1 MAESKKKSVGSGS
14 AGKTHP
20 LEGPSSPGLE
30 NDVLSREELET
41 LSLLQLVDQIVA
53 KLPPRHSAI
62 MDMVYLR
69 DRVAEVEEINDQA
82 RQTIEKLEAVVEKL
96 RSPAFRVGTFL
107 MPVEPDKAHVCVSG
121 TDYVCRIDPQLPLA
135 SLQIGQRVLLNE
147 AFAVVQ
153 GLGFDRHGPIVRVDE
168 LLSGGRLR
176 IGQESGLI
184 SSVLLRSALL
194 VKEKI
199 KPAMEVRLDANQR
212 VALEV
217 IGVGKRIERAL
228 ETVTE
233 LPWSAVGG
241 QTEAVQEIRDTI
253 ELPFLHRGL
262 FKRFEHT
269 VPKGFLLHGPPGCG
283 KTLLGKATAY
293 NLRQQIRT
301 ETGVDHPE
309 FFLHVKGPEIL
320 NMWVGESERQVRDLF
335 AQCRERAAEGSL
347 AFLFIDEAESILGT
361 RRAGRY
367 STILS
372 TLVPMFCSEMDGLEP
387 LQNVV
392 VILASNRADL
402 IDPAILRPGRI
413 DRKIKVNRPTQ
424 EGAQRIYEI
433 YLKESLPLDEPKAVL
448 AQAITDTHYAKSVEN
463 QFLEITY
470 RSGKKDF
477 LYRGDLGSG
486 AIIAAIVERAKS
498 LAIKRSILT
507 KQETNLTRE
516 DLVQALQKEYS
527 ENDLFPPTD
536 ITEDWLKL
544 TDFDPDNVIKLAP
557 IRPRKKDSLGSGDG
571 DQNDY
576 PVRHRNGNRY
586 RQGKGRKRG
595 RRRRVHGLGAQR
607 DQVRG
612 PHAMGLQL
620 RGPSRRHARLSR
632 RGTAPGRR

>member
-1 MAESKKKSVGSGS
+1 MAESKKKSAGSGS
-14 AGKTHP
+14 SAKSHP
-20 LEGPSSPGLE
+20 LASPPPPAPE
-30 NDVLSREELET
+30 NET
-41 LSLLQLVDQIVA
+41 LPREQLEGMSLLQLIDLIVA
-53 KLPPRHSAI
+53 KLPPRHCTL

-82 RQTIEKLEAVVEKL
+82 RQTIEKLDAVVEKL
-96 RSPAFRVGTFL
+96 RSPAFRVGTLL

-135 SLQIGQRVLLNE
+135 SLQVGQRVLLNE

-184 SSVLLRSALL
+184 ASVLLRSALL
-194 VKEKI
+194 TKEKI
-199 KPAMEVRLDANQR
+199 KPGMEVRLDANQR
-212 VALEV
+212 AALEV

-228 ETVTE
+228 ETVTA
-233 LPWSAVGG
+233 LPWSAIGG
-241 QTEAVQEIRDTI
+241 QDEAVQGIRDTI

-293 NLRQQIRT
+293 NLRQQILT

-372 TLVPMFCSEMDGLEP
+372 TLVPMFCSEMDGIEP

-433 YLKESLPLDEPKAVL
+433 YLKETLPLAEPKEVM
-448 AQAITDTHYAKSVEN
+448 AQTITETHYAKTVEN

-507 KQETNLTRE
+507 KQETQLTRD
-516 DLVQALQKEYS
+516 DLAQALQKEYS

-557 IRPRKKDSLGSGDG
+557 IRPRKKDWLGSGI
-571 DQNDY
+571 
-576 PVRHRNGNRY
+576 V
-586 RQGKGRKRG
+586 
-595 RRRRVHGLGAQR
+595 
-607 DQVRG
+607 
-612 PHAMGLQL
+612 
-620 RGPSRRHARLSR
+620 
-632 RGTAPGRR
+632 

>member
-1 MAESKKKSVGSGS
+1 MPNKTRLEGMAESKKKPATRGSP
-14 AGKTHP
+14 AKARP
-20 LEGPSSPGLE
+20 LESPAASPSPPPPPPPE
-30 NDVLSREELET
+30 PEVLSHEQLEQ
-41 LSLLQLVDQIVA
+41 LSPLQLVDMITA

-69 DRVAEVEEINDQA
+69 DRVVEVEEINDQA
-82 RQTIEKLEAVVEKL
+82 RQTIEKLDAVVEKL

-107 MPVEPDKAHVCVSG
+107 MPVEPDKAHVCVSS
-121 TDYVCRIDPQLPLA
+121 TDYVCRLDPQLPLA
-135 SLQIGQRVLLNE
+135 SLQVGQRVLLNE
-147 AFAVVQ
+147 AFAIVQ
-153 GLGFDRHGPIVRVDE
+153 SLGFDRNGPIVRIDE
-168 LLSGGRLR
+168 LLSGRRLR
-176 IGQESGLI
+176 IGQEAGLLC
-184 SSVLLRSALL
+184 SVLLRSSLL
-194 VKEKI
+194 AKEKL
-199 KPAMEVRLDANQR
+199 KPGMEVRLDANQR

-217 IGVGKRIERAL
+217 IGVGKRIERSL
-228 ETVTE
+228 ETVSPI
-233 LPWSAVGG
+233 PWASVGG
-241 QTEAVQEIRDTI
+241 QAEAVQAIRDTI
-253 ELPFLHRGL
+253 ELPFLHRAL
-262 FKRFEHT
+262 FKRFEHN

-293 NLRQQIRT
+293 NLRQQILT

-320 NMWVGESERQVRDLF
+320 NMWVGESEKQVRDLF

-367 STILS
+367 SSILS

-424 EGAQRIYEI
+424 EGARRIYEI
-433 YLKESLPLDEPKAVL
+433 YLKDSLPLSEPKEVM
-448 AQAITDTHYAKSVEN
+448 AQAITEAHYAKTVEN

-477 LYRGDLGSG
+477 LYRGDLASG

-498 LAIKRSILT
+498 LAIKRSIET
-507 KQETNLTRE
+507 KQETHLTRE
-516 DLVQALQKEYS
+516 DLAQALQKEYS

-544 TDFDPDNVIKLAP
+544 TDFDPENVIKLAP
-557 IRPRKKDSLGSGDG
+557 IRLRKKDLLGSGI
-571 DQNDY
+571 
-576 PVRHRNGNRY
+576 V
-586 RQGKGRKRG
+586 
-595 RRRRVHGLGAQR
+595 
-607 DQVRG
+607 
-612 PHAMGLQL
+612 
-620 RGPSRRHARLSR
+620 
-632 RGTAPGRR
+632 

>member
-1 MAESKKKSVGSGS
+1 MAESKKKSASSGS
-14 AGKTHP
+14 SSKSRP
-20 LEGPSSPGLE
+20 LESPPLPPPPPP
-30 NDVLSREELET
+30 DVLPHEQLET
-41 LSLLQLVDQIVA
+41 LSLLQVVDLIVA
-53 KLPPRHSAI
+53 KLPPRHPAI

-82 RQTIEKLEAVVEKL
+82 RQTIEKLDAVVEKL

-107 MPVEPDKAHVCVSG
+107 MPVEPDKAHVCVSSS
-121 TDYVCRIDPQLPLA
+121 DYVCRLDPQLPLA
-135 SLQIGQRVLLNE
+135 SLQVGQRVLLNE

-153 GLGFDRHGPIVRVDE
+153 GLGFERNGPVVRIDE

-184 SSVLLRSALL
+184 SSILLRSALL
-194 VKEKI
+194 AKEKL
-199 KPAMEVRLDANQR
+199 KPGMEVRLDANQR

-217 IGVGKRIERAL
+217 IGVGKRIERSL
-228 ETVTE
+228 ETVTT
-233 LPWSAVGG
+233 LPWSAIGG
-241 QTEAVQEIRDTI
+241 QNEAVQGIRDTI

-293 NLRQQIRT
+293 NLRQQILA

-367 STILS
+367 SSILS

-433 YLKESLPLDEPKAVL
+433 YLKDSLPLAEPKEAM
-448 AQAITDTHYAKSVEN
+448 AKAITETHYAKTVEN

-498 LAIKRSILT
+498 LAIKRSIET
-507 KQETNLTRE
+507 KQETHLTRE
-516 DLVQALQKEYS
+516 DLVAALQKEYS

-544 TDFDPDNVIKLAP
+544 TDFEPDNVIKLAP
-557 IRPRKKDSLGSGDG
+557 IRPRKKESGSGII
-571 DQNDY
+571 
-576 PVRHRNGNRY
+576 
-586 RQGKGRKRG
+586 
-595 RRRRVHGLGAQR
+595 
-607 DQVRG
+607 
-612 PHAMGLQL
+612 
-620 RGPSRRHARLSR
+620 
-632 RGTAPGRR
+632 

>member
-1 MAESKKKSVGSGS
+1 MAESKKKSPGSS
-14 AGKTHP
+14 SKSHP
-20 LEGPSSPGLE
+20 SEAQQPPPPPPEHELLAREQLEA
-30 NDVLSREELET
+30 
-41 LSLLQLVDQIVA
+41 LSLLQLVDVIVA

-69 DRVAEVEEINDQA
+69 DRVAEVEEISDQA
-82 RQTIEKLEAVVEKL
+82 RQTIEKLDAVVEKL

-107 MPVEPDKAHVCVSG
+107 MPVEPDKAHVCASG
-121 TDYVCRIDPQLPLA
+121 TDYVCRIDPQIPLA
-135 SLQIGQRVLLNE
+135 SLQVGQRVLLNE
-147 AFAVVQ
+147 AFAIVQ
-153 GLGFDRHGPIVRVDE
+153 GLGFDRNGPIVRIDE

-194 VKEKI
+194 AKEKL
-199 KPAMEVRLDANQR
+199 KPGMEVRLDANQR

-228 ETVTE
+228 ETVTA
-233 LPWSAVGG
+233 LPWSSIGG
-241 QTEAVQEIRDTI
+241 QSEAVQAIRDTI

-293 NLRQQIRT
+293 NLRQQILAD
-301 ETGVDHPE
+301 TGVDHPE

-361 RRAGRY
+361 RRAGRH
-367 STILS
+367 SSILS
-372 TLVPMFCSEMDGLEP
+372 TLVPMFCSEMDGIEP

-433 YLKESLPLDEPKAVL
+433 YLKDSLPLAEPKDAM
-448 AQAITDTHYAKSVEN
+448 AQAITQTHYAKTVEN

-477 LYRGDLGSG
+477 LYRGDLASG
-486 AIIAAIVERAKS
+486 AVIAAIVERAKS
-498 LAIKRSILT
+498 LAIKRSIET
-507 KQETNLTRE
+507 KQDTHLSRE
-516 DLVQALQKEYS
+516 DLAQALQKEYA

-557 IRPRKKDSLGSGDG
+557 IRPRKKDLLGSGI
-571 DQNDY
+571 
-576 PVRHRNGNRY
+576 V
-586 RQGKGRKRG
+586 
-595 RRRRVHGLGAQR
+595 
-607 DQVRG
+607 
-612 PHAMGLQL
+612 
-620 RGPSRRHARLSR
+620 
-632 RGTAPGRR
+632 

>member
-1 MAESKKKSVGSGS
+1 MAESKKKPVPG
-14 AGKTHP
+14 
-20 LEGPSSPGLE
+20 SSPNKSQPADPIDLPPSE
-30 NDVLSREELET
+30 PQVLSREQMDS
-41 LSLLQLVDQIVA
+41 LSPLQLIDLIVG
-53 KLPPRHSAI
+53 KLPPRHNSI
-62 MDMVYLR
+62 LDMVYLR
-69 DRVAEVEEINDQA
+69 DRVMEIEEINDQA
-82 RQTIEKLEAVVEKL
+82 RQTIEKLDAIVEKL

-107 MPVEPDKAHVCVSG
+107 MPVEPDKGHVCVGG
-121 TDYVCRIDPQLPLA
+121 TDYVCRIDPQLPLS
-135 SLQIGQRVLLNE
+135 SLQVGQRVLLNE
-147 AFAVVQ
+147 AFAIVL
-153 GLGFDRHGPIVRVDE
+153 GLGFDRNGPIVRIDE

-176 IGQESGLI
+176 IGQESGLL

-194 VKEKI
+194 AKEKL
-199 KPAMEVRLDANQR
+199 KSGMEVRLDANQR

-217 IGVGKRIERAL
+217 IGVGKRIERSL
-228 ETVTE
+228 ETVTAI
-233 LPWSAVGG
+233 PWSSVGG
-241 QTEAVQEIRDTI
+241 QAEAVQAIRDTI
-253 ELPFLHRGL
+253 ELPFLHRDL
-262 FKRFEHT
+262 FKRFEHN

-293 NLRQQIRT
+293 NLRQQILA

-367 STILS
+367 SSILS

-424 EGAQRIYEI
+424 DGARVIYEI
-433 YLKESLPLDEPKAVL
+433 YLKDTLPLEEPKAVL
-448 AQAITDTHYAKSVEN
+448 AEAIAQAHYAHTPEN
-463 QFLEITY
+463 QFLEVTY
-470 RSGKKDF
+470 RSGKRDF
-477 LYRGDLGSG
+477 LYRGDLASG

-498 LAIKRSILT
+498 LAIKRAIDT
-507 KQETNLTRE
+507 KQDTSLTRA
-516 DLVQALQKEYS
+516 DLLLALQKEYA

-544 TDFDPDNVIKLAP
+544 TDFDPENVIKLAP
-557 IRPRKKDSLGSGDG
+557 IRPRKKDL
-571 DQNDY
+571 
-576 PVRHRNGNRY
+576 
-586 RQGKGRKRG
+586 
-595 RRRRVHGLGAQR
+595 LGAGI
-607 DQVRG
+607 V
-612 PHAMGLQL
+612 
-620 RGPSRRHARLSR
+620 
-632 RGTAPGRR
+632 